1 MAATIDKCAFCGLT
15 TTTRGHHVTP
25 KSKGGTE
32 IVQTCESCE
41 SFIHKTW
48 SHNELR
54 DFFNTVESVLQTE
67 KFQKFLKWRLKQPVT
82 TIFKSVTGKFRDKRK
97 YS

>member
-1 MAATIDKCAFCGLT
+1 MASEYNNCVFCNFHTL
-15 TTTRGHHVTP
+15 TRGHHVIP
-25 KSKGGTE
+25 KSKGGE
-32 IVQTCESCE
+32 SIVPTCETCE

-54 DFFNTVESVLQTE
+54 DVFNSVESIINNE
-67 KFQKFLKWRLKQPVT
+67 KFQKFLKWRRKQPADTV
-82 TIFKSVTGKFRDKRK
+82 FKSEPGKFRDKRK